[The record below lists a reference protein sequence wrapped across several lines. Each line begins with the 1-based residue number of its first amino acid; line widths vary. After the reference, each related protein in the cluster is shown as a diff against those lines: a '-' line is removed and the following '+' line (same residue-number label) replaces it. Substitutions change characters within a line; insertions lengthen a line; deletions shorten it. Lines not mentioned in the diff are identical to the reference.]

1 VFRRAAKGTPV
12 STHHPEAD
20 RFKADLADNEGYLY
34 TTNAPLSSQLANR
47 RCTDA
52 VLAMAD
58 FRGRRIIDVGCG
70 DGTYT
75 IELLALAQPASVH
88 GIDVV
93 TQAVV
98 TARKK
103 LADPRVTFA
112 VGSAS
117 ALPYADDSFDIA
129 LVRGVLH
136 HMPEATG
143 ALREALRV
151 APRIVVLEPN
161 GYNPGL
167 KLFERFHPYH
177 VAHGEKSYAP
187 RTLDRWIRQVGGTVQ
202 RRTWA
207 GLVPMFC
214 PDRAAVALKRVEPAF
229 EKVPLLRNVGCAVY
243 VFTAI
248 RERT

>member
-1 VFRRAAKGTPV
+1 V
-12 STHHPEAD
+12 STWHHHDLD

-34 TTNAPLSSQLANR
+34 TTNASLSSQLANR
-47 RCTDA
+47 RCTAA

-58 FRGRRIIDVGCG
+58 FRAKRVIDIGCG

-75 IELLALAQPASVH
+75 IELLALAQPANVH
-88 GIDVV
+88 GVDVV
-93 TQAVV
+93 EQAVL
-98 TARKK
+98 TARAKMTDRR
-103 LADPRVTFA
+103 LTFA

-117 ALPYADDSFDIA
+117 ELPYADNSFDIA

-136 HMPEATG
+136 HMPKAQE

-151 APRIVVLEPN
+151 ATTIVVLEPN

-177 VAHGEKSYAP
+177 IAHGEMSYAP
-187 RTLDRWIRQVGGTVQ
+187 KTLDRWISQLGATVQ
-202 RRTWA
+202 LRTWA

-214 PDRAAVALKRVEPAF
+214 PDKAAIALKRIEPAF
-229 EKVPLLRNVGCAVY
+229 EKAPLLRAVACAVY
-243 VFTAI
+243 VFAAS
-248 RERT
+248 RCRL

>member
-1 VFRRAAKGTPV
+1 M
-12 STHHPEAD
+12 STSHHPEVD

-34 TTNAPLSSQLANR
+34 TTNAPLSSRLANR
-47 RCTDA
+47 RCTEA

-58 FRGRRIIDVGCG
+58 FRAKRVIDVGCG

-75 IELLALAQPASVH
+75 VELLELAQPASLH
-88 GIDVV
+88 GVDVV
-93 TQAVV
+93 EQAVV
-98 TARKK
+98 TAQGKA
-103 LADPRVTFA
+103 ADPRISFA
-112 VGSAS
+112 IAS
-117 ALPYADDSFDIA
+117 ATNLPYPADSFDIA

-136 HMPEATG
+136 HMPKATE

-151 APRIVVLEPN
+151 APTIVVLEPN

-177 VAHGEKSYAP
+177 IAHGERSYAP
-187 RTLDRWIRQVGGTVQ
+187 RTLDRWIRELGGTVQ

-214 PDRAAVALKRVEPAF
+214 PDRAAATLKRVEPAF
-229 EKVPLLRNVGCAVY
+229 ERIPGLRHLGCAVY
-243 VFTAI
+243 VFAATRSADWG
-248 RERT
+248 RRRA